1 MINQKT
7 DFLGNAHEKNGFL
20 LKNCVVEHYF
30 FCYVFAYLGL
40 KRILSYKGGRKVGA
54 VQCFSNFFYYKNY
67 ILRIKTET
75 LS

>member
-7 DFLGNAHEKNGFL
+7 DFLGNAYDKNGFL

-40 KRILSYKGGRKVGA
+40 KSTFLQRRRKGSRSA
-54 VQCFSNFFYYKNY
+54 VLLKFF
-67 ILRIKTET
+67 
-75 LS
+75 